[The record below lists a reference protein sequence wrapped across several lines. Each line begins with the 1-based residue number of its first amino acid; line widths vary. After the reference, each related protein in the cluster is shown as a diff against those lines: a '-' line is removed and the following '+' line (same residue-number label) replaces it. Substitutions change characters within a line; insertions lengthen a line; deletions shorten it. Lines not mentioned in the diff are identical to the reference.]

1 MNITEAS
8 KIMKT
13 VALSKSKLD
22 KKNERIKQLEAEL
35 AQSND
40 KLHRQNNEYIEV
52 CFNISSER
60 EVLKTE
66 LAEAVGK
73 QRQSEESAD
82 HYKAKAEEFAKE
94 LSEFK
99 RQVAAGELFTPQTIH
114 SFLETKRDRWN
125 PLYMADLVKFAAERQ
140 RRNGGGYG
148 TQR

>member
-1 MNITEAS
+1 MIEQSYMMREIDKLLLNELRKRCFQLESELAEAS
-8 KIMKT
+8 
-13 VALSKSKLD
+13 
-22 KKNERIKQLEAEL
+22 E
-35 AQSND
+35 

-94 LSEFK
+94 LAEFK
-99 RQVAAGELFTPQTIH
+99 RQIAAGELFTPQTIH
-114 SFLETKRDRWN
+114 SFLETKHDRWN
-125 PLYMADLVKFAAERQ
+125 PLYMDDLVKFAAEKAKE
-140 RRNGGGYG
+140 GEK
-148 TQR
+148 